1 MRSLQIQVFQHV
13 PFEGLGAIEPWALER
28 GHRIS
33 YTRFYAGEVP
43 PHPSE
48 FDWLI
53 VMGGPMGVY
62 DEDRFPWLKV
72 EKAAL
77 KAVLRAEKPVLG
89 ICLGAQLL
97 AEVLGARVFKNAEKE
112 IGWHPIHAVGRVQ
125 EFLDSTWPWS
135 IIPEKMTTFHWHG
148 DTFELPKGAVHLAS
162 SAGCMQQAFAMGERV
177 VGLQFHPEATQDRI
191 AVLLDNCRGDITPGP
206 FVQTEEQI
214 LGQQKYYDDNLIFL
228 KKLLVGM
235 EARSLG

>member
-1 MRSLQIQVFQHV
+1 MPALRIQVFQHV

-33 YTRFYAGEVP
+33 YTRFYAGELP

-53 VMGGPMGVY
+53 VLGGPMGVY

-77 KAVLRAEKPVLG
+77 GAALRAGRVMLG

-97 AEVLGARVFKNAEKE
+97 AEVMGARVYKNAEKE
-112 IGWHPIHAVGRVQ
+112 IGWHPIRVVGRM
-125 EFLDSTWPWS
+125 EEL
-135 IIPEKMTTFHWHG
+135 TTFHWHG
-148 DTFELPKGAVHLAS
+148 DTFELPEGAIHLAS
-162 SAGCMQQAFAMGERV
+162 SMGCRQQAFAMGERV
-177 VGLQFHPEATQDRI
+177 VGLQFHPEATQESI
-191 AVLLDNCRGDITPGP
+191 AVLLDNCRADITPGP
-206 FVQTEEQI
+206 FVQTEKQI
-214 LGQQKYYDDNLIFL
+214 LGQQKYYEENFIFL

-235 EARSLG
+235 EKQS